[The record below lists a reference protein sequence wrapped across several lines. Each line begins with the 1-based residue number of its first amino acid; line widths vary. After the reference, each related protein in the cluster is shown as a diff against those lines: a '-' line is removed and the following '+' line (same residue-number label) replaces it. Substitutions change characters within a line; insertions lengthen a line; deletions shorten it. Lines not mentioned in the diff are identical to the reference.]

1 MSYRIALIHEARFPV
16 LKYGGTERVVWWLA
30 KGLAEMGHQVNLIS
44 LPGSQCPFAQVTER
58 KFPVAPKDLPPADL
72 YHYFNT
78 PSLEPESPYLVT
90 IEGNGK
96 SEETFL
102 PNTVFVSQ
110 NHAERHGGKA
120 FVYNGLDPDEYKFSE
135 KKDNQ
140 LLFLAKASWSV
151 KNVKGAIKIARRSG
165 KELNIVG
172 GSRWWLPHWRGIH
185 WRGMLGGGDKNKWI
199 TQASGFLFPVLWHE
213 PFGIAVTESLVSGT
227 PVLASPF
234 GSLKELIAPQVGKI
248 CSTYQQFVEGVH
260 SLPQFRAS
268 DCRDWAMTQFH
279 YRVMAREYVKY
290 YEAVLSGK
298 KLHSFS
304 PKTPKLSAFSLLEIP
319 EN

>member
-30 KGLAEMGHQVNLIS
+30 KGLSELGHKVHLIA
-44 LPGSQCPFAQVTER
+44 LPGSHCPFAQVSE
-58 KFPVAPKDLPPADL
+58 KAFPIRSSDLPPADL

-78 PSLEPESPYLVT
+78 PEQEPESPYLVT

-96 SEETFL
+96 SEEVFL

-120 FVYNGLDPDEYKFSE
+120 FVYNGLDPDEYEFSDR
-135 KKDNQ
+135 KSNQ

-151 KNVKGAIKIARRSG
+151 KNVKGAIKIARRSR

-172 GSRWWLPHWRGIH
+172 GSRWWLPCWRGAY
-185 WRGMLGGGDKNKWI
+185 WRGMLGGSEKNQYI
-199 TQASGFLFPVLWHE
+199 SQALGFLFPVLWHE
-213 PFGIAVTESLVSGT
+213 PFGIAVTEALVSGT

-234 GSLKELIAPQVGKI
+234 GSLKELIGPQVGKI
-248 CSTYQQFVEGVH
+248 CSTYQQFVEGVE
-260 SLPQFRAS
+260 SLAEFKAS
-268 DCRDWAMTQFH
+268 DCRDWALAKFH
-279 YRVMAREYVKY
+279 YRVMARDYVKF
-290 YEAVLSGK
+290 YEQVLSGRK
-298 KLHSFS
+298 IHGTS
-304 PKTPKLSAFSLLEIP
+304 PRTPHLPAFSLLEIP